1 MIRIDLIIVIIIF
14 IWVLWRV
21 RIGFISSFTG
31 GKLDEY
37 INRWEIYAPQSYE
50 KIRKSDDVLTI
61 AKNTG
66 FSENKIKRIKE
77 HIFFQ
82 QHQLDDSIR
91 IFDPDPDIADAW
103 LRLQTGD
110 YKNEDIKLL
119 EHEYFESRFEGIF
132 KTDYRTAHNATLK
145 SGRTWTPE

>member
-1 MIRIDLIIVIIIF
+1 MILIDLIIVIIISV
-14 IWVLWRV
+14 WVVWRA
-21 RIGFISSFTG
+21 RIGFTYSFTG

-66 FSENKIKRIKE
+66 FSKKKIQRIKE

-82 QHQLDDSIR
+82 KHQLDDSMR
-91 IFDPDPDIADAW
+91 TFDTDPDIADAW
-103 LRLQTGD
+103 FRLQKGD

-119 EHEYFESRFEGIF
+119 EHEYFESRFEAIF
-132 KTDYRTAHNATLK
+132 KTDYRTAHNATIK
-145 SGRTWTPE
+145 SGRTWNPE